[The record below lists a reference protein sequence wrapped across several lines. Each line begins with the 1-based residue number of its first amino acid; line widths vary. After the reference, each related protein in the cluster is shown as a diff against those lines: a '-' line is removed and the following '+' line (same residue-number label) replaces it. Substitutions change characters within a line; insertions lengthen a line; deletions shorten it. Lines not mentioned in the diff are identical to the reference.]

1 MDEMARFTDANT
13 IILGEVTEEEAAE
26 SELYRRNKERFD
38 MAYEALKDAT
48 DADGKPIRIIRIPV
62 PEHEYLEMD
71 IKEHPESELAAF
83 WRGYPKMFDGSPVPQ
98 DVGRCH
104 WIPGISYT
112 NFLVTNKK
120 VLMQKYYRE
129 GISSEKVREK
139 DEKAKQI
146 LQECFPDREII
157 PIDAFALNV
166 LGGGIHCLT
175 RNVPLPLKK

>member
-1 MDEMARFTDANT
+1 M
-13 IILGEVTEEEAAE
+13 
-26 SELYRRNKERFD
+26 
-38 MAYEALKDAT
+38 
-48 DADGKPIRIIRIPV
+48 
-62 PEHEYLEMD
+62 EMD
-71 IKEHPESELAAF
+71 IKAHPESELAAF
-83 WRGYPKMFDGSPVPQ
+83 WRGFPKMFDGSPVPQ
-98 DVGRCH
+98 EVGRCH

-112 NFLVTNKK
+112 NFLITNKK

-129 GISSEKVREK
+129 GISSEKTREK

-175 RNVPLPLKK
+175 RNVPLPMKK